1 MAYGVSSPML
11 ARRVMMVRARNTNPS
26 MRLRWDMPSIKIAKN
41 ELTRERRPM
50 TNARALGS
58 KGLNSS
64 DSHAMMAERSTMA
77 EMR

>member
-1 MAYGVSSPML
+1 ML
-11 ARRVMMVRARNTNPS
+11 ARRVTTVKARNTNPR
-26 MRLRWDMPSIKIAKN
+26 MRLRWDMPTIKIARN
-41 ELTRERRPM
+41 ELRRERRPM

-64 DSHAMMAERSTMA
+64 DSHAMMEERSTIA